1 MSSRP
6 NLQFAHM
13 GIYVKDMAKM
23 FDFYTRVLGFQ
34 VSDDGVVRGGT
45 RLVFLT
51 LDANEHHQI
60 VLADGRPDDVTF
72 NVINQ
77 ISFRT
82 GSLDDLR
89 AMKANL
95 EDEGIQEFRQVSH
108 GNAWSI
114 YFADPE
120 GNRIEIFVDSP
131 WYIDQPAGEPI
142 DLAESNEA
150 IIAATE
156 SHVQTQP
163 GYGSLADWRS
173 KMAKTLEDAAS

>member
-1 MSSRP
+1 MGSRP
-6 NLQFAHM
+6 HLQFAHM
-13 GIYVKDMAKM
+13 GIYVKDMEKM

-34 VSDDGVVRGGT
+34 VSDDGVVRGGV

-60 VLADGRPDDVTF
+60 VLAEGRPGDVSF

-89 AMKANL
+89 ALKTSL
-95 EDEGIQEFRQVSH
+95 EGQGISEFRQVSH

-114 YFADPE
+114 YFSED
-120 GNRIEIFVDSP
+120 NRIEIFVDSP

-142 DLAESNEA
+142 DLAETNDA

-163 GYGSLADWRS
+163 GYGTLSDWRS
-173 KMAKTLEDAAS
+173 AMAKTLEDAAS

>member
-1 MSSRP
+1 
-6 NLQFAHM
+6 M
-13 GIYVKDMAKM
+13 GVIGEPLVWLILTVIDIYTYIVII
-23 FDFYTRVLGFQ
+23 
-34 VSDDGVVRGGT
+34 GVILSW
-45 RLVFLT
+45 LV
-51 LDANEHHQI
+51 A
-60 VLADGRPDDVTF
+60 F

-89 AMKANL
+89 AMKESL
-95 EDEGIQEFRQVSH
+95 EDEGVQEFRQVSH

-120 GNRIEIFVDSP
+120 DNRIEIFVDSP

-150 IIAATE
+150 IIAATK

-173 KMAKTLEDAAS
+173 EMAKTLEDAAS

>member
-6 NLQFAHM
+6 KLQFAHM
-13 GIYVKDMAKM
+13 GVYVKDITKM
-23 FDFYTRVLGFQ
+23 YDFYTRVLGFQ
-34 VSDDGVVRGGT
+34 VSDDGVVPGGN

-60 VLADGRPDDVTF
+60 VLAEGRPGDVAF

-89 AMKANL
+89 AMKASL
-95 EDEGIQEFRQVSH
+95 ENEGIMEFRQVSH

-142 DLAESNEA
+142 DLAESNDA
-150 IIAATE
+150 ILAATE
-156 SHVQTQP
+156 SHVRTQP
-163 GYGSLADWRS
+163 GFGSLADWRGS
-173 KMAKTLEDAAS
+173 MAKTLEDAAS